1 MDDPKK
7 TIASLN
13 EIIESLENDIKGNK
27 VFGDHSLLFRL
38 RVIL

>member
-1 MDDPKK
+1 MDDPRK
-7 TIASLN
+7 TIESLN

-38 RVIL
+38 LAIL